1 MKRAPELTR
10 LSHDHH
16 HALDVARRLRRAH
29 RDSLEDVLDQLHAF
43 LRTRGEEHFE
53 VEERLFT
60 PGLCAGDPRWEPA
73 VARMLA
79 EHADLRGRATTVAD
93 VAAAHAL
100 GDALH
105 DHVRFE
111 ERELFPIVEV
121 TLAQAELERLQ
132 SALTV

>member
-1 MKRAPELTR
+1 MKRTPELIP

-16 HALDVARRLRRAH
+16 HALDVARRLRRADEH
-29 RDSLEDVLDQLHAF
+29 DLDDVRAYLDEF
-43 LRTRGEEHFE
+43 LRTRGAEHFD
-53 VEERLFT
+53 VEERMFT
-60 PGLCAGDPRWEPA
+60 PERCADDPRWAAA

-79 EHADLRGRATTVAD
+79 EHEDIRARAATVTD

-111 ERELFPIVEV
+111 ERELFAIVEA
-121 TLAQAELERLQ
+121 TLR
-132 SALTV
+132 